1 MAVEVVS
8 IPVQQRLLCNK
19 AELAEAFK
27 VSVAS
32 VDAWLRRGCPHV
44 QRGNRGAAWV
54 FNIIDVAE
62 WRFGGTGDADGAT
75 TDPENMSPKER
86 LDWYKGTR
94 ERLALERERGEMV
107 SADEVAEAW
116 EQQIAVAKGRL
127 LSLPTRIAPELLGL
141 GETRDIER
149 TLKTAITSVLEEL
162 ANEQPS
168 A

>member
-19 AELAEAFK
+19 AELAEIFK

-32 VDAWLRRGCPHV
+32 IDAWLRRGCPYV

-62 WRFGGTGDADGAT
+62 WRFSGTSGEEGAT
-75 TDPENMSPKER
+75 EDPEKMSPKER

-94 ERLALERERGEMV
+94 ERLALERERGELV
-107 SADEVAEAW
+107 AADDVADAW

-127 LSLPTRIAPELLGL
+127 LSLPTRIAPELIGRS
-141 GETRDIER
+141 EPRDIER

-162 ANEQPS
+162 ANEHTGD
-168 A
+168 